1 MEAQLAVTGTLVPVP
16 GLLSSKDFNLER
28 KYSNLTST
36 LDRKTYWHEE
46 RTRNHK
52 SPHKRDCPVLEVT

>member
-1 MEAQLAVTGTLVPVP
+1 MTGTLVPVP

-36 LDRKTYWHEE
+36 LDRKTYWGEE
-46 RTRNHK
+46 RTRSHK
-52 SPHKRDCPVLEVT
+52 SPHKTDCLFVEVT